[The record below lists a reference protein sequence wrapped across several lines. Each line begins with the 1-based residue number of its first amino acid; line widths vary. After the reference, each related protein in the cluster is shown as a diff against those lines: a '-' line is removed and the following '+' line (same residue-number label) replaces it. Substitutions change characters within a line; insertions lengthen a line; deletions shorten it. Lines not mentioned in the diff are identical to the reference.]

1 MHFCLG
7 LGLWAGMDI
16 CVSGIFCLDVS
27 LDPFFMLFNPASSWL
42 VSQYLLYPRILSLPQ
57 MPCLYFL
64 SEPQALGFLIDKWCI
79 HTIHD
84 ILST

>member
-27 LDPFFMLFNPASSWL
+27 LDPFFYGDSS
-42 VSQYLLYPRILSLPQ
+42 LLSFSPSSAGWQKSGPIFFIAELLAFSV
-57 MPCLYFL
+57 F
-64 SEPQALGFLIDKWCI
+64 IDKVG
-79 HTIHD
+79 D
-84 ILST
+84 K